1 MESTGALD
9 LLCKCIASTTLQKCK
24 KKAIVGTNF
33 CYIHTGNCINI
44 PPPSPSP
51 GQLLITSPG
60 KQPTQDPIK
69 TPDPRPHFVYK
80 KTRHITHSI
89 PAGEDKITKYL
100 NDIDRN
106 CNKNRSIHLPNIKT
120 PNWDMHIKP
129 HLEKMCDILPL
140 DKVKGVFG
148 PYTYTEF
155 KLTPVSYP
163 NKHSTNS
170 YGEERSFEEGGMDIK
185 IGIFGEYHNPF
196 VYKNIDER
204 QKFPAGPVGVDRSAA
219 GIDYTGVL
227 PMHSF
232 LKSLLL
238 TNLSSP
244 NKKYDFYME
253 TGFINKNNPIHEYT
267 REINF
272 SLHLL
277 KREFERCFQVDK
289 SLCEYNNLR
298 AHYIDVRNFLYAKR
312 KLIME
317 LPALTAEEPNPP
329 WAEFKVPGDP
339 GYELIWDTFIE
350 ELNIPDARYF
360 KELIEIPLIHKQL
373 LYNRYAD
380 EIKKFIYNEFIQLR
394 SFFSI
399 NIGKIKPGPTD
410 IMNANKYLIAKKA
423 LSIDIYTLGRITKN
437 ASIMNQKNIIIYAG
451 NAHSEVY
458 VRFLIY
464 INAKLQHSITSSP
477 EKEPVIYFMEKEKMP
492 LLFEG
497 IKKPAIGQVDSL
509 STPAKIISFLKNKY
523 NSFYNYLF
531 RP

>member
-1 MESTGALD
+1 MESTRALD

-129 HLEKMCDILPL
+129 HLEKPL

-185 IGIFGEYHNPF
+185 IGIFG
-196 VYKNIDER
+196 V
-204 QKFPAGPVGVDRSAA
+204 
-219 GIDYTGVL
+219 
-227 PMHSF
+227 
-232 LKSLLL
+232 
-238 TNLSSP
+238 
-244 NKKYDFYME
+244 
-253 TGFINKNNPIHEYT
+253 
-267 REINF
+267 
-272 SLHLL
+272 
-277 KREFERCFQVDK
+277 
-289 SLCEYNNLR
+289 
-298 AHYIDVRNFLYAKR
+298 HY
-312 KLIME
+312 
-317 LPALTAEEPNPP
+317 
-329 WAEFKVPGDP
+329 
-339 GYELIWDTFIE
+339 
-350 ELNIPDARYF
+350 
-360 KELIEIPLIHKQL
+360 
-373 LYNRYAD
+373 
-380 EIKKFIYNEFIQLR
+380 
-394 SFFSI
+394 
-399 NIGKIKPGPTD
+399 
-410 IMNANKYLIAKKA
+410 
-423 LSIDIYTLGRITKN
+423 
-437 ASIMNQKNIIIYAG
+437 
-451 NAHSEVY
+451 
-458 VRFLIY
+458 
-464 INAKLQHSITSSP
+464 
-477 EKEPVIYFMEKEKMP
+477 
-492 LLFEG
+492 
-497 IKKPAIGQVDSL
+497 
-509 STPAKIISFLKNKY
+509 
-523 NSFYNYLF
+523 
-531 RP
+531 